1 VCRTNGR
8 QHQHFESHK
17 NDTSSK
23 EGGIFFCFRLVL
35 VVVVYLFFVCVSSLF
50 NSAANS

>member
-23 EGGIFFCFRLVL
+23 EGGIFCFVFDS
-35 VVVVYLFFVCVSSLF
+35 Y
-50 NSAANS
+50 